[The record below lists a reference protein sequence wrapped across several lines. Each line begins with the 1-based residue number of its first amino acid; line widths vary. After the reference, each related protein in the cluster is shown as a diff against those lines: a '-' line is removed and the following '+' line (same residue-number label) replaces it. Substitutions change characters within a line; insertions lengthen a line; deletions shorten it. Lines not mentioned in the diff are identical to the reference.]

1 MFLNRRLYNDC
12 TYSMTDVLLSSCS
25 FAHRR
30 QKVCKS
36 VWADKAP
43 RLRRPRRRHRG
54 AEVAEGGRVWEGSVP
69 PLERGLCLLPITVL
83 NFFMWNCDGLVRPEE
98 HFCQQ
103 MLAPLHNM
111 ITITPSLL
119 ANPVQKRK
127 WASLYGNELKKSPFT
142 ASSSECVASDFYSN
156 SLSII
161 TTTFDY

>member
-103 MLAPLHNM
+103 MLARYDHYN
-111 ITITPSLL
+111 TIFVGQSRAETKMSQPIWQRAKKIAIHSKQLWVRSLGFL
-119 ANPVQKRK
+119 
-127 WASLYGNELKKSPFT
+127 
-142 ASSSECVASDFYSN
+142 
-156 SLSII
+156 
-161 TTTFDY
+161 